1 MKLKYSQAIFEILVS
16 YLRVILYLPTTLDF
30 SGKMN
35 QLLHLVDSLS
45 EQVTR
50 IEREHNLL
58 KAELQKVQQEK
69 KELETQL
76 EAQKNSDTETGEK
89 NKVLTLAKSISEHS
103 KEGNAEIKLK
113 INELVRE
120 IDKCIVMLN
129 K

>member
-1 MKLKYSQAIFEILVS
+1 
-16 YLRVILYLPTTLDF
+16 
-30 SGKMN
+30 MN
-35 QLLHLVDSLS
+35 ELLHLVDSLN
-45 EQVTR
+45 EQVIR
-50 IEREHNLL
+50 IEREHISL
-58 KAELQKVQQEK
+58 KAALKKVQEEK

-76 EAQKNSDTETGEK
+76 EAQKNSDTDLSEK

-103 KEGNAEIKLK
+103 KEGNSEIKLK